1 MTQRLG
7 HYRVLD
13 RVGSGATG
21 VVYRARD
28 ERLDRDV
35 AIKVLSGD
43 TFSDAARTRLRK
55 EARAISRAVHPA
67 IATIHDL
74 ASDGTTDFLVMELVP
89 GPTVADRI
97 AKGPLEEREV
107 IEIGRQLAAGLQ
119 AAHAAGVIHRDIKPS
134 NLKITADGRLKIL
147 DFGIAQLRTLG
158 TETTRTGTMLG
169 GIAGTLPYMAPE
181 QLHGLPAE

>member
-7 HYRVLD
+7 PYRVLD

-74 ASDGTTDFLVMELVP
+74 ASDGGTDFLVMELVP

-97 AKGPLEEREV
+97 AKVRS
-107 IEIGRQLAAGLQ
+107 RNARSSTSAGNS
-119 AAHAAGVIHRDIKPS
+119 RPDC
-134 NLKITADGRLKIL
+134 RLH
-147 DFGIAQLRTLG
+147 T
-158 TETTRTGTMLG
+158 
-169 GIAGTLPYMAPE
+169 P
-181 QLHGLPAE
+181 PA